1 MRRAGVLGA
10 VTAVLVL
17 LGGGPAVAQV
27 DVSGPPPLGDT
38 VPPSETPP
46 SPSVPTIQDKP
57 CVGAQADAASGGPI
71 PAPEPAQA
79 QLGYRRAWQ
88 FGTGQGQVVA
98 VIDTGVRPNPR
109 LTVVAGGDYVEA
121 KGDGLTDCDAHG
133 TIVASIINAKP
144 SSTDS
149 YAGVAPGATV
159 LSIRQYSGNYRPL
172 DPDPAAGAGEAGFGD
187 VISLAR
193 AVVWAADRGATV
205 INISEAACGP
215 AGRPLPGDQT
225 LGAALRYAVDVKKVV
240 VVVAAGNAPTQDCAR
255 NNDPLGLA
263 PPRTVASPAWWDDY
277 VLTVGSVN
285 PDGSPSPFSLA
296 GPWVDVAAPGTSIVA
311 LNPVTPGPALINE
324 LTEPG
329 GGGGPI
335 EGTSFAAPFVAG
347 TVALVRQRFPG
358 LDPRQVM
365 ARIEATAHAPAGG
378 WNPQV
383 GHGVVDPV
391 AAVTDVPAVVA
402 AQRTGGISAAV
413 TPTVATSARNNSPRT
428 VALIASAALLGALVL
443 THGVIAS
450 VRRHR
455 HQPSGAKAPS

>member
-1 MRRAGVLGA
+1 MLGA
-10 VTAVLVL
+10 VTAVVVL

-27 DVSGPPPLGDT
+27 NVSGPPPLGDT
-38 VPPSETPP
+38 VPPPVAPP
-46 SPSVPTIQDKP
+46 GPSVETVQDKP
-57 CVGAQADAASGGPI
+57 CVGVGVNAGAGGALPAAS
-71 PAPEPAQA
+71 PAQA

-109 LTVVAGGDYVEA
+109 LTVVPGGDYVNA
-121 KGDGLTDCDAHG
+121 DGNGLTDCDAHG
-133 TIVASIINAKP
+133 SIVASIINAKP
-144 SSTDS
+144 ASTDS
-149 YAGVAPGATV
+149 YAGVAPGATL
-159 LSIRQYSGNYRPL
+159 LSIRQYSADYRPT
-172 DPDPAAGAGEAGFGD
+172 DRNAANGADNRTETGFGD
-187 VISLAR
+187 VVSLAR
-193 AVVWAADRGATV
+193 AIVWAAEKGATV

-215 AGRPLPGDQT
+215 AGAVLVGDQT

-240 VVVAAGNAPTQDCAR
+240 VVAAAGNAPTPGCEN
-255 NNDPLGLA
+255 NNDPRGLA
-263 PPRTVASPAWWDDY
+263 PPATVASPAWWDDY

-285 PDGSPSPFSLA
+285 PDGSPSGFSLS
-296 GPWVDVAAPGTSIVA
+296 GPWVDVAAPGTTIVA
-311 LNPVTPGPALINE
+311 LNPVVPGPALVNQ

-329 GGGGPI
+329 GAAGPI

-383 GHGVVDPV
+383 GHGVVNPV

-402 AQRTGGISAAV
+402 PQRTGGVSAAV
-413 TPTVATSARNNSPRT
+413 SPTVAAPARDNTPRT
-428 VALIASAALLGALVL
+428 VALVGSAAALGAVVV
-443 THGVIAS
+443 TYGVMAA
-450 VRRHR
+450 VQRHR
-455 HQPSGAKAPS
+455 RRSSSGRAG